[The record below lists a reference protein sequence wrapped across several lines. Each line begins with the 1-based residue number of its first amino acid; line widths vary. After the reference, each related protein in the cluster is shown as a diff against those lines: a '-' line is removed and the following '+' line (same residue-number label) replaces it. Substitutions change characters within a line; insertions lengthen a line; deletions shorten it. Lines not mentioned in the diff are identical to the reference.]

1 MIDEPV
7 FEREEF
13 TLKCEGVIKVQMM
26 FGIER
31 AEEFGFGELGDHE
44 DEDGE
49 VVRFRGV

>member
-13 TLKCEGVIKVQMM
+13 TLKREGVIKVQMM

-31 AEEFGFGELGDHE
+31 AEEFGFGLWCKEW
-44 DEDGE
+44 
-49 VVRFRGV
+49 GVETEAH